1 MYILLT
7 YDVNVTSDGGAKRLR
22 RVAKKCEKYGIRVQ
36 NSVFELDVDQMQLT
50 VLQHELTEIMN
61 ETEDSIRIYH
71 LGKTLSKHVT
81 VLGKKQ
87 IIEQTEAFIL

>member
-22 RVAKKCEKYGIRVQ
+22 RVAKQCEKYGLRVQ

-50 VLQHELTEIMN
+50 MLQHALIEIMD
-61 ETEDSIRIYH
+61 ESEDSIRIYH

-81 VLGKKQ
+81 ILGKKQ
-87 IIEQTEAFIL
+87 TIEQTDAFIL